1 MGKPLETVKEFSERT
16 PFSPG
21 RVRFLIRDGE
31 LTYVKIGGRYMIPD
45 GAYEA
50 LISRNTVEAMPC
62 QDEAKG
68 RDSGFSTS
76 EVSTTS
82 AGRKAVGAASALRAQ
97 KIAESLKSPSRS
109 SSTRD
114 NGRAAPVIPLKS

>member
-1 MGKPLETVKEFSERT
+1 MGKSLETVKEFSERT
-16 PFSPG
+16 GFPEG
-21 RVRFLIRDGE
+21 RVRSLIHAGE
-31 LTYVKIGGRYMIPD
+31 LTYVQIGRRYLIPD
-45 GAYEA
+45 GAFED

-76 EVSTTS
+76 AASTTS
-82 AGRKAVGAASALRAQ
+82 AGQKAVGAASALRAQ
-97 KIAESLKSPSRS
+97 KIAKSLKSPSPS

-114 NGRAAPVIPLKS
+114 NGRADPVIHLKP